1 MMNFLQLEGGY
12 LLIGL
17 FALGVAIFVGTRP
30 FISNGQAWRKTVP
43 FVLITMAG
51 FISAHFFVTTARMS
65 DVKERFTKGGAV
77 ICESKAVRKV
87 AQSIIIDPKQT
98 KGWILIGDEFAF
110 NHTSILL
117 SQATFVQSSN
127 FTFKSD
133 NDKVTGITFH
143 LTFNNLQT
151 CFNHLS
157 KLPVISVIAVII
169 RFHKL

>member
-98 KGWILIGDEFAF
+98 KGWILIGDEFHSPQFTRAF
-110 NHTSILL
+110 HSARCLEYFYPTKKSIIP
-117 SQATFVQSSN
+117 
-127 FTFKSD
+127 K
-133 NDKVTGITFH
+133 K
-143 LTFNNLQT
+143 
-151 CFNHLS
+151 
-157 KLPVISVIAVII
+157 
-169 RFHKL
+169 